1 MDSFG
6 YAAHFLNLLHFCV
19 VSSML
24 GTIQTQYTNA
34 QEMFTELGCVS
45 KPDMF
50 LDTLFAFINY

>member
-6 YAAHFLNLLHFCV
+6 YAAHFLNLLLFCV

-24 GTIQTQYTNA
+24 GTTQTQYTNA

-45 KPDMF
+45 KESIIDIKTD
-50 LDTLFAFINY
+50 LLT